1 MRLRRASL
9 GFGKSS
15 TCVIRSVLS
24 ATLFPIP
31 YTINYSADVDVF
43 DKSGLLKGN
52 YQRKAN
58 TILWVEALLLP
69 IYPFHTEKR
78 KTEEIYVEF
87 LHDIF
92 KQIESENIL
101 SNS

>member
-1 MRLRRASL
+1 M
-9 GFGKSS
+9 
-15 TCVIRSVLS
+15 
-24 ATLFPIP
+24 PIP

-43 DKSGLLKGN
+43 DNNRVLIGN
-52 YQRKAN
+52 YQRNAN

-69 IYPFHTEKR
+69 IYPFHTERR

-92 KQIESENIL
+92 KQIESEEIL
-101 SNS
+101 IKN